1 MIARTV
7 VAAAVS
13 LAVGL
18 ASAGC
23 ISFTEIAVETP
34 ITAKLDVTPFQ
45 RVLVAGFVGGGSKS
59 IDASSETARLL
70 RSQLRSKST
79 LRVIDADT
87 INLMEELDRRRQGQA
102 AASADSA
109 STAPRIETE
118 KDLEAYE
125 PIFTDAEYWKKI
137 GAEHQGPLIITG
149 TVLFSEVARS
159 GMVSKPRPVVNQL
172 GQTVY
177 EERREFANQK
187 GFSLTPKFIFIDGRT
202 GQQLHSESFLE
213 EALYNDTVNTPALS
227 SYFELMDKLLPGF
240 LNTLSTQKIRGTRI
254 LVK

>member
-23 ISFTEIAVETP
+23 VSFTEIAVETP

-45 RVLVAGFVGGGSKS
+45 RVLVAGFVGGGSRT
-59 IDASSETARLL
+59 IDANAETSRLL
-70 RSQLRSKST
+70 RSQLRTKST

-87 INLMEELDRRRQGQA
+87 INLAEEMDRRRQGA
-102 AASADSA
+102 AAAAADSA
-109 STAPRIETE
+109 STAPRVETD
-118 KDLEAYE
+118 KDLEVYDQ
-125 PIFTDAEYWKKI
+125 IFNDTEYWKKI

-187 GFSLTPKFIFIDGRT
+187 GYSLAPKFIFIDGRT
-202 GQQLHSESFLE
+202 GQQIHSESFLE
-213 EALYNDTVNTPALS
+213 EALYNDSVNTPALS

>member
-23 ISFTEIAVETP
+23 VSFSEIAVETP
-34 ITAKLDVTPFQ
+34 ITAKLDVSPFQ
-45 RVLVAGFVGGGSKS
+45 RVLVAGFVGGGSRS
-59 IDASSETARLL
+59 IDASAETARLL
-70 RSQLRSKST
+70 RSQLRSKSS

-87 INLMEELDRRRQGQA
+87 INLVEEVDRRRQGTA
-102 AASADSA
+102 AAGDSA
-109 STAPRIETE
+109 TTPPRVETE

-125 PIFTDAEYWKKI
+125 QIFSDADYWKKI

-149 TVLFSEVARS
+149 TVMFSEVSRS
-159 GMVSKPRPVVNQL
+159 GMISKPRPVTNKL

-187 GFSLTPKFIFIDGRT
+187 GFSLSPKFIFIDGRT

>member
-7 VAAAVS
+7 VAAAAS

-45 RVLVAGFVGGGSKS
+45 RVLVAGFVGGGSRS
-59 IDASSETARLL
+59 LDASAETARLL

-87 INLMEELDRRRQGQA
+87 INLVEELDRRRQGQA
-102 AASADSA
+102 AAAADSA

-118 KDLEAYE
+118 KDLEAFDQ
-125 PIFTDAEYWKKI
+125 IFNDAEYWKKI

-149 TVLFSEVARS
+149 TVLFSEVSRS
-159 GMVSKPRPVVNQL
+159 GMISKPRPVVNQL

-187 GFSLTPKFIFIDGRT
+187 GFSLAPKFIFIDGRT

-213 EALYNDTVNTPALS
+213 EALYNDSVNTPALS

-254 LVK
+254 LVR

>member
-7 VAAAVS
+7 VAAAAS

-45 RVLVAGFVGGGSKS
+45 RVLVAGFVGGGSRS
-59 IDASSETARLL
+59 LDASAETARLL

-87 INLMEELDRRRQGQA
+87 INLVEELDRRRQGQA

-118 KDLEAYE
+118 KDLEAFDQ
-125 PIFTDAEYWKKI
+125 IFSDAEYWKKI

-149 TVLFSEVARS
+149 TVLFSEVSRS
-159 GMVSKPRPVVNQL
+159 GMISKPRPVVNQL

-187 GFSLTPKFIFIDGRT
+187 GFSLAPKFIFIDGRT
-202 GQQLHSESFLE
+202 GQQLHSETFLE
-213 EALYNDTVNTPALS
+213 EALYNDSVNTPALS

-254 LVK
+254 LVR